1 MILQHYLIYY
11 LCRTGII
18 IILINQIR
26 KLRFNSLSVVDLSSI
41 SGGSRFF
48 FYALHICQ
56 LRVVVDILLMSVS
69 F

>member
-48 FYALHICQ
+48 FMPYIF
-56 LRVVVDILLMSVS
+56 VS
-69 F
+69 

>member
-26 KLRFNSLSVVDLSSI
+26 KLRFNSLSVVDLRSI
-41 SGGSRFF
+41 SGGVDF